1 MYEFSKGPLVWIAF
15 GVLLVGSIYRIVQTI
30 RLAKR
35 DKVVLPYMK
44 WKFGLRS
51 LLHWTVPYAAR
62 NMRIRPAFTLLSF
75 VFHICLFAV
84 PIFTVGHV
92 ALWRESWGISW
103 WSLPDALSKIMT
115 IMVLVGAATF
125 FLRRIADP
133 AVRFVTSAGD
143 FVLVALVAAPFATG
157 LMAYYQVFD
166 YNAVMIVHMWTGAVW
181 LGMIPFTRIAHMLYF
196 PLTRAYMGCEFGYVR
211 NARDW

>member
-1 MYEFSKGPLVWIAF
+1 MYEFSRGPLVWIAF
-15 GVLLVGSIYRIVQTI
+15 GILLIGSVYRVVSTI
-30 RLAKR
+30 RLARR

-44 WKFGLRS
+44 WSFGLRS
-51 LLHWTVPYAAR
+51 LLHWSVPFAAR
-62 NMRIRPAFTLLSF
+62 NMRMRPVFTLLSF
-75 VFHICLFAV
+75 AFHICLFAV

-103 WSLPDALSKIMT
+103 WSLPNFVSKAMT
-115 IMVLVGAATF
+115 IIVLVGAATF

-133 AVRFVTSAGD
+133 TVRFVTSAGD
-143 FVLVALVAAPFATG
+143 FILVGLVAAPFATG
-157 LMAYYQVFD
+157 LMAYYQVFN
-166 YNAVMIVHMWTGAVW
+166 YNTIVIVHMWTGALW
-181 LGMIPFTRIAHMLYF
+181 LAMIPFTRIAHMLYF